1 MITINSY
8 IHRSLLCDIIRR
20 WMFNELRAADGDS
33 VTRLVHFNSAYV
45 SRYLDRFSREILEAL
60 YGKGLASRPVSLKG
74 DLKDALIAHPPYRNA
89 RIDELVRDYRDN
101 PGRFYRETPFH
112 GTLYFREEEGGARYL
127 ASSRIKRVRRLA
139 EKGARRIVDQ
149 IFRNIR
155 EQAALLAEERARY
168 LGIPRSHLVTS
179 PEDMQAEFLRAENRI
194 LEDLKNRKPLVGM
207 GAPVINDVA
216 GVKIIMESGDQE
228 RLKEVL
234 TAGERFDIVEEEKHK
249 GRYNATNFIVRYT
262 PPKKEIAGIPLGN
275 DVLRFLSARGWN
287 GGKVNDAFREFIVTG
302 EQSVHI
308 EIIVSTYQETL
319 ESEIGRSMHEDR
331 ILEQRMSR
339 QYRGPLAANV
349 EYLMEY
355 LFLFPYSR
363 QKEIRELPIRIW
375 NRYLP
380 DYFDE
385 VIKNLFR
392 IPVAGILA

>member
-168 LGIPRSHLVTS
+168 LGIPRSHL
-179 PEDMQAEFLRAENRI
+179 
-194 LEDLKNRKPLVGM
+194 
-207 GAPVINDVA
+207 
-216 GVKIIMESGDQE
+216 
-228 RLKEVL
+228 
-234 TAGERFDIVEEEKHK
+234 
-249 GRYNATNFIVRYT
+249 
-262 PPKKEIAGIPLGN
+262 
-275 DVLRFLSARGWN
+275 
-287 GGKVNDAFREFIVTG
+287 
-302 EQSVHI
+302 
-308 EIIVSTYQETL
+308 
-319 ESEIGRSMHEDR
+319 
-331 ILEQRMSR
+331 
-339 QYRGPLAANV
+339 
-349 EYLMEY
+349 
-355 LFLFPYSR
+355 
-363 QKEIRELPIRIW
+363 
-375 NRYLP
+375 
-380 DYFDE
+380 
-385 VIKNLFR
+385 
-392 IPVAGILA
+392 

>member
-8 IHRSLLCDIIRR
+8 IHRSMLCDIIRR
-20 WMFNELRAADGDS
+20 WMFNELRPADGDA
-33 VTRLVHFNSAYV
+33 VTRLVHFNNAYV
-45 SRYLDRFSREILEAL
+45 SRYLERFSREIFEAL
-60 YGKGLASRPVSLKG
+60 YGKDLASRPVVLKG

-89 RIDELVRDYRDN
+89 RIDELVRNYEEN

-112 GTLYFREEEGGARYL
+112 GTLYFREEGGPRYL
-127 ASSRIKRVRRLA
+127 GSSRIKRVRRLA

-155 EQAALLAEERARY
+155 EQAELLAEERARY

-179 PEDMQAEFLRAENRI
+179 PEDMLSEFLRAENRI

-216 GVKIIMESGDQE
+216 GTKIIMESGDQE
-228 RLKEVL
+228 RLKEIL
-234 TAGERFDIVEEEKHK
+234 IAGERFDIVEEEKHK
-249 GRYNATNFIVRYT
+249 GRYNATNLIVRYT
-262 PPKKEIAGIPLGN
+262 PPKKEIAGIPLGG
-275 DVLRFLSARGWN
+275 DVLRFLSARGWD
-287 GGKVNDAFREFIVTG
+287 GEKVNDEFREFVMTG
-302 EQSVHI
+302 ERSVHI

-319 ESEIGRSMHEDR
+319 ESEIGRSIHEDR
-331 ILEQRMSR
+331 IMEQRMSR

-363 QKEIRELPIRIW
+363 QREITELPIRLW

-385 VIKNLFR
+385 VIKKLFR